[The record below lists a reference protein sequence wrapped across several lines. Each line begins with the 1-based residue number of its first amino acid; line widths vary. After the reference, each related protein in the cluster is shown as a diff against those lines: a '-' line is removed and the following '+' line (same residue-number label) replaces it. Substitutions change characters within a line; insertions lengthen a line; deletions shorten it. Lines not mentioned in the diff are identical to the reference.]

1 MDPAQ
6 KLASYMDALR
16 PIIYIPT
23 FDFAVADE
31 LIREACGEDLIKSI
45 VEYNNAHGKV
55 HFQTKIP
62 EWHASS
68 FLDED
73 PPSPSE
79 ALYFFL
85 EEFFSDIPMEQ
96 VLVLKDVHDELTDPA
111 ICAQLKSI
119 ALKTMNEEGFWV
131 PIIIVSSRLV
141 IPPELEKLITV
152 FEIPLPDDNEIEETL
167 VQYAKAYHLDSLDDE
182 LLSELT
188 LAFKGL
194 STFEIVQILNL
205 AYQQSGQI
213 TGSDKGLILREK
225 ELSIKKSGL
234 LEAIHVDETVNI
246 GGLENLVR
254 YLKRK
259 AKIYADLNRALK
271 AGVDLPKGI
280 LVVGMPGCGKSLAA
294 KKTAK
299 EFNVPLFRLDVGRLL
314 GKYVGESEE
323 NLRRAIRIAE
333 AATPCVLWIDEIE
346 KAFAGVGK
354 DEGGGGVT
362 TRLFGY
368 FLTWMQEKKSTV
380 YVVATANNLTGIPPE
395 FLRKG
400 RFDELF
406 TVNLPNREE
415 RKEIFRI
422 HISRRKPNWRSLD
435 INLNK
440 LATAAGKNK
449 TNTYSGADI
458 ESIVKTAIEAAFEDN
473 RELTQK
479 DILDAIK
486 KTKPVAEAMPEKINQ
501 MKEALKNLHFENASS
516 TPEK

>member
-1 MDPAQ
+1 M
-6 KLASYMDALR
+6 
-16 PIIYIPT
+16 
-23 FDFAVADE
+23 
-31 LIREACGEDLIKSI
+31 
-45 VEYNNAHGKV
+45 
-55 HFQTKIP
+55 
-62 EWHASS
+62 
-68 FLDED
+68 
-73 PPSPSE
+73 
-79 ALYFFL
+79 
-85 EEFFSDIPMEQ
+85 
-96 VLVLKDVHDELTDPA
+96 
-111 ICAQLKSI
+111 
-119 ALKTMNEEGFWV
+119 
-131 PIIIVSSRLV
+131 
-141 IPPELEKLITV
+141 KLITV

-167 VQYAKAYHLDSLDDE
+167 VQYAKDYHLDSFDDG

-205 AYQQSGQI
+205 AYQQQSGQI
-213 TGSDKGLILREK
+213 NGSDKELILREK

-259 AKIYADLNRALK
+259 AKIYADLNKALK

-299 EFNVPLFRLDVGRLL
+299 EFNVPLFRLDVGTLL

-346 KAFAGVGK
+346 KAFADVGK

-380 YVVATANNLTGIPPE
+380 YVVATANSLTGIPPE

-415 RKEIFRI
+415 RKKIFRI
-422 HISRRKPNWRSLD
+422 HISRRKPNWRSLG
-435 INLNK
+435 INLNE
-440 LATAAGKNK
+440 LAKKTAGDDGE
-449 TNTYSGADI
+449 NTFSGADI
-458 ESIVKTAIEAAFEDN
+458 ESIVKTAIETAFEDD

-479 DILDAIK
+479 DILDARCHRYLRRRNIDLSHY
-486 KTKPVAEAMPEKINQ
+486 
-501 MKEALKNLHFENASS
+501 ALLRFWRH
-516 TPEK
+516 